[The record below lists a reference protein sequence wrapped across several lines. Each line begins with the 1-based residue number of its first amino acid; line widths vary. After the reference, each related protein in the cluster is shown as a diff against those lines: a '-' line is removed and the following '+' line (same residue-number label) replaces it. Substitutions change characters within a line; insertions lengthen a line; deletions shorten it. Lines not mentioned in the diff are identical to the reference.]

1 MSSFRGKRMAAFFI
15 PEIFLFFLWGMERAY
30 VIDYLIGI
38 DKKIL
43 NCLTKVT
50 LLGKVK
56 TAIRSVISLILV

>member
-1 MSSFRGKRMAAFFI
+1 MVAFFI